1 MNKEKLEYYAYLTV
15 SLLGAALLGYV
26 FIKYLFIVSLPFLIS
41 WTVAF
46 SVRPISK
53 KLSSLTHIPYK
64 VISGSLTA
72 VIVLGGIAILI
83 SALAFAVSEAWEF
96 LRGAANSDGVFMVLN
111 RIMNP
116 IGGLLGDR
124 EGAAELESHIG
135 GALKGMLSSL
145 LSSVGEWISS
155 FIVSVP
161 KVLIFV
167 LVTVVSSIY
176 FAIDLERINGAVKRV
191 LPKRVS
197 DALVNFKNKF
207 LVAIL
212 KYLRSYLIIML
223 VMFVVML
230 FGFIVLKVKYAVL
243 LAFLVSLLDA
253 LPLVG
258 IGTVLIPFSVYEII
272 FGSVRR
278 GIGLIALF
286 IIAELIRQFAEPK
299 IVGESLGIHPVLSL
313 VILYFVYFFFG
324 LLGLL
329 LVPLFTVVIKILI
342 DKNDSSKI
350 G

>member
-15 SLLGAALLGYV
+15 SLLGLALFGYV
-26 FIKYLFIVSLPFLIS
+26 FIKYLFFVSLPFLIS

-46 SVRPISK
+46 SLRPVSK
-53 KLSSLTHIPYK
+53 RLAGLTHIPYK
-64 VISGSLTA
+64 VISGTLTA
-72 VIVLGGIAILI
+72 VIVLGGIAVLI
-83 SALAFAVSEAWEF
+83 SALAFAIGEAWDF
-96 LRGAANSDGVFMVLN
+96 LRGLADSERLFEFLN

-135 GALKGMLSSL
+135 GALKGMISSL
-145 LSSVGEWISS
+145 LTSVAEGISS

-191 LPKRVS
+191 LPKKIS
-197 DALVNFKNKF
+197 DALVSFKNRF

-223 VMFVVML
+223 VMFVIML
-230 FGFIVLKVKYAVL
+230 FGFIILKVKYAVL

-253 LPLVG
+253 LPLIG
-258 IGTVLIPFSVYEII
+258 IGTVLVPLSVYEII
-272 FGSVRR
+272 FGNVRR
-278 GIGLIALF
+278 GVGLIILF

-299 IVGESLGIHPVLSL
+299 IVGESLGIHPALSL
-313 VILYFVYFFFG
+313 VILYLVYFFFG
-324 LLGLL
+324 VLGLL
-329 LVPLFTVVIKILI
+329 LVPLVTVVIKILA
-342 DKNDSSKI
+342 DKNNSA
-350 G
+350 